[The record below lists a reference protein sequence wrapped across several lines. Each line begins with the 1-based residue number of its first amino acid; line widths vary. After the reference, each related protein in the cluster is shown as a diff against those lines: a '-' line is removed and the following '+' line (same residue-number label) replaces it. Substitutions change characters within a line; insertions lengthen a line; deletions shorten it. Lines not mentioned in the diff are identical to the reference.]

1 MSINAIGS
9 VSLYEYY
16 YTINKK
22 EDTSKTDSVI
32 DDKEAKKAQEKIETD
47 NKDDKTQTISPKDRP
62 WADLIYQL
70 GLSFN
75 DDPKQDI
82 VDIKTELNNLVLGLD
97 DKELQSE
104 VQDLISYV
112 DKMYHNF
119 ESSFTSNSD
128 SLSTQLSMMSL
139 INQIRF

>member
-22 EDTSKTDSVI
+22 EDTSKAESAT
-32 DDKEAKKAQEKIETD
+32 DKEAETKKVQEDKAQEPKGE
-47 NKDDKTQTISPKDRP
+47 TQTISPQNRP

-75 DDPKQDI
+75 DSPKQDI
-82 VDIKTELNNLVLGLD
+82 TDIKTELNNLILGLD
-97 DKELQSE
+97 DKELQAE
-104 VQDLISYV
+104 VEDLTNYV
-112 DKMYHNF
+112 DKLYHNF
-119 ESSFTSNSD
+119 ESNFSNNSD
-128 SLSTQLSMMSL
+128 SLSVQLSMMSL

>member
-22 EDTSKTDSVI
+22 EDTSKTDSVV
-32 DDKEAKKAQEKIETD
+32 DNKEAKKAQEQKETEDTKD
-47 NKDDKTQTISPKDRP
+47 NTQTISPNDRP

-119 ESSFTSNSD
+119 SSNFTGNPD